1 MSLTGKKR
9 SNPTAAANRSARRR
23 ARELAGAS
31 VRSLTLDELYERDK
45 ATCYLCH
52 KFVPRDWAT
61 KEHIKPLSK
70 GGRDTP
76 GNSKLA
82 HRKCNSEKGAK
93 TPAELRKEKKRPGL
107 KRKAFKR
114 KVKPLD
120 ERAKAA
126 RERREFDQSEPSSL
140 LPYVDQVDKEEVF

>member
-1 MSLTGKKR
+1 MSLTGKKP

-45 ATCYLCH
+45 AICHLCR
-52 KFVPRDWAT
+52 KFVPRDRAT
-61 KEHIKPLSK
+61 KDHLIPLSRL
-70 GGRDTP
+70 GRDTP

-82 HRKCNSEKGAK
+82 HRSCNSQKKDK
-93 TPAELRKEKKRPGL
+93 TPAEIRKEARRPGL
-107 KRKAFKR
+107 RRKAFKR

-120 ERAKAA
+120 ERARAA
-126 RERREFDQSEPSSL
+126 RERREFDQGGPGPEL
-140 LPYVDQVDKEEVF
+140 YFDQVVDPEEVF